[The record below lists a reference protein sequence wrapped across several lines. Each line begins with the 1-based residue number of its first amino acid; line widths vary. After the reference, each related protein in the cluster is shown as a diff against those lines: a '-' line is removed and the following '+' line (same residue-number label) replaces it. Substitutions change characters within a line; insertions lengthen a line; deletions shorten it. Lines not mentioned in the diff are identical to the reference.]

1 MTRCAP
7 GRAISRRYRFT
18 YAAQRASVHGC
29 ACAYATSSRLGATSG
44 SHTSK
49 KFFFA

>member
-1 MTRCAP
+1 MTRCAS
-7 GRAISRRYRFT
+7 GRAISRRYRFV
-18 YAAQRASVHGC
+18 YRVQRASVQGC

-49 KFFFA
+49 KFCFA